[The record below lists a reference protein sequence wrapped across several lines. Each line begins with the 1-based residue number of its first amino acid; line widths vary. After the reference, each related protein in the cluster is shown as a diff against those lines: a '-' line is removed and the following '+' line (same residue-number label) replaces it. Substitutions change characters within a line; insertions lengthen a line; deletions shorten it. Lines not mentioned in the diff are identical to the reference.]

1 MKDAIRLTNKT
12 AIALR
17 RSAQRLRAMHF
28 AAAIILSLLLCAL
41 GVFLGLMWL
50 PAVPITIIVIA
61 LMDCAIV
68 IFSRSRYLSL
78 LGQAICTEAAA
89 REIRAGR
96 SESRRREQAISDLL
110 RAKADVQQAPPVQQK
125 TEPEPPFLSKDG
137 DAQETKAETDS
148 AAALH
153 RRRRQSGLQ
162 LIRSEQAK

>member
-1 MKDAIRLTNKT
+1 MNKILLVEDEDHLRHLVASYLRKENFT
-12 AIALR
+12 VIEAADGQEALDR
-17 RSAQRLRAMHF
+17 F
-28 AAAIILSLLLCAL
+28 AEDEFCLLILDLMMP
-41 GVFLGLMWL
+41 GMDGL
-50 PAVPITIIVIA
+50 
-61 LMDCAIV
+61 
-68 IFSRSRYLSL
+68 
-78 LGQAICTEAAA
+78 AAA

-110 RAKADVQQAPPVQQK
+110 RAKADVQQAPPAQQK

-148 AAALH
+148 AAAPH